1 MEMSCLLG
9 VREVEILIGSGRLAV
24 DEVFDE
30 VIDCGVVDEAF
41 DCVDDVV
48 DEMFDCVDDVD
59 CGDDVIDEM
68 FDCDVVD
75 EAFDVDVFCVMP

>member
-48 DEMFDCVDDVD
+48 DEMFDCVDDV
-59 CGDDVIDEM
+59 VDEM

-75 EAFDVDVFCVMP
+75 EMFD